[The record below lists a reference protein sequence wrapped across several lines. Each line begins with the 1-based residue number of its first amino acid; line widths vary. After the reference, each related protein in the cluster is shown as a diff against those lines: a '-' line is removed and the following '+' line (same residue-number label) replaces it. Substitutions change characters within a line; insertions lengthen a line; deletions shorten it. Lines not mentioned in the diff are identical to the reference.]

1 MQKEATYTFARANF
15 AALCNQTL
23 ANREPILIHRRGRE
37 DVALIAATELAGL
50 QETAHLLRSSRN
62 AQRLLQALERAYT
75 TDMPTE
81 SVDKLR
87 KDAGFESK
95 E

>member
-1 MQKEATYTFARANF
+1 MQKNATYTYARANF
-15 AALCNQTL
+15 AALCDQTL
-23 ANREPILIHRRGRE
+23 ANREPVLIHRRGSE

-75 TDMPTE
+75 TEMFPEPVE
-81 SVDKLR
+81 SIR
-87 KDAGFESK
+87 KEAGLDPQA
-95 E
+95 